1 MRLMN
6 LWRLLTFLSAT
17 SSAALAEASV
27 KLGVVK
33 KLRQRRLQPE
43 DVVVDD
49 VLHVAV
55 EAL

>member
-1 MRLMN
+1 MN